1 MIETDEAV
9 KQDDDNADD
18 AGDGDGAGDR
28 VEAKSVDEYAN
39 YIESIDSLLDNYNY
53 DSDY

>member
-1 MIETDEAV
+1 MIETDEAA

-18 AGDGDGAGDR
+18 AGDGDGD
-28 VEAKSVDEYAN
+28 VEAKSVDEYAD